1 MIATIAQ
8 IERWMM
14 HGEWHYRLTSLAAT
28 ETYIARN
35 STVAKAP
42 TDAYFKRGYWG
53 YWGYWGVLIEIG

>member
-1 MIATIAQ
+1 
-8 IERWMM
+8 MM